1 MSLLDLLTQNGSKYS
16 KYDGASP
23 PTNLLATKQSPMH
36 VDPLTTKPGY
46 SVVGDI
52 ATTAKETVKA
62 WNEYDD
68 GQLNPLPPHSLLDLE
83 GIQPPRYEDNTP
95 EGVGLRG

>member
-1 MSLLDLLTQNGSKYS
+1 MGLLDLLTQNGSKYS
-16 KYDGASP
+16 KYDGATP
-23 PTNLLATKQSPMH
+23 PINLLATKQSPMH
-36 VDPLTTKPGY
+36 ADPLTLQPGY
-46 SVVGDI
+46 SMVGDI
-52 ATTAKETVKA
+52 ANTAIQTNKS

-68 GQLNPLPPHSLLDLE
+68 GQLNPLPGHSDLDLQ